1 MGAKSKERY
10 KRRIGYLYGLT
21 EAYDIDK
28 ARRRSRYFEDQSE
41 RDLWKAN
48 EILKNEIDKWSY
60 SGHTEASI
68 DIDFPTYGEPGTQVI
83 TADLVDMYAEAGYK
97 VRTQSL
103 SNTIDN
109 STAGFRVTV
118 SWEE

>member
-1 MGAKSKERY
+1 MS
-10 KRRIGYLYGLT
+10 YLYGLT
-21 EAYDIDK
+21 HPYNISE
-28 ARRRSRYFEDQSE
+28 ARRRSSYFADQSE

-60 SGHTEASI
+60 SGYTEASI

-83 TADLVDMYAEAGYK
+83 TADLVDMYTEAGYK

-103 SNTIDN
+103 FNTIDN